1 MRIGNWHVLIA
12 AVEMAI
18 REPKLYRQ
26 GVWARVTPCGT
37 VRCIAGWI
45 AHFGGWLDDKEIPP
59 MRDIFS
65 VSNSV
70 HKGVAIEHAALISLD
85 LDPEFYSEVEPLDY
99 FTWVDT
105 GTHPTMSDRAS
116 KLAHNL
122 FSGGAEF
129 EDILANVRDLARAD
143 GVELPA
149 VILDE
154 MERLGVPA

>member
-1 MRIGNWHVLIA
+1 MRIGNWTVLIA
-12 AVEMAI
+12 ALEMAI
-18 REPKLYRQ
+18 REPNLYRQ
-26 GVWARVTPCGT
+26 GVWARATPCGT

-70 HKGVAIEHAALISLD
+70 HTGVAIEHAALISLD
-85 LDPEFYSEVEPLDY
+85 LDPEFYGEVEPLDY
-99 FTWVDT
+99 DTWVYMDSQL
-105 GTHPTMSDRAS
+105 SDRAS
-116 KLAHNL
+116 MLAHSL
-122 FSGGAEF
+122 FSGGADF
-129 EDILANVRDLARAD
+129 EDILSTVRDLARAD

>member
-45 AHFGGWLDDKEIPP
+45 AHFGGWVDDKEISP

-70 HKGVAIEHAALISLD
+70 HTGVAIEHAALMSLN
-85 LDPEFYSEVEPLDY
+85 LDPEFYGEVDPLDY
-99 FTWVDT
+99 FTWVDRESSL
-105 GTHPTMSDRAS
+105 SDKAGR
-116 KLAHNL
+116 LAHNL

-143 GVELPA
+143 GITLPN
-149 VILDE
+149 VILAE